1 MVASTSLFADTSVL
15 LDFSTLVGDTDVGE
29 NEATVVDF
37 SAQAGTGFTDEERAQ
52 MKTSL
57 MIDNWEVVLASSSR
71 TIGNQRRSLA
81 KAVLVSD
88 EASRFP
94 GETVLGIR
102 VHFPT
107 EPFNSYALVKPPFEI
122 PAYMQRT
129 TMQSDGTLVADE
141 SDLSGSKFDGY
152 GVVKNVGVIKS
163 VTVNVYGN
171 NFPNGFSLVVMD
183 QDGKEQNIFFGY
195 LDFDGW
201 RELTWSNPNYIDEV
215 RNREMKKYP
224 LYPRAQP
231 MRKLV
236 GLVFYRDA
244 AQEGGD
250 FISYIKDI
258 TITYDRAVLES
269 TRDIN
274 EEEVWGILSEREE
287 SRRTAE
293 FSKLGNL
300 QVLRYLEAKKMH
312 QEPENQ

>member
-1 MVASTSLFADTSVL
+1 
-15 LDFSTLVGDTDVGE
+15 
-29 NEATVVDF
+29 
-37 SAQAGTGFTDEERAQ
+37 

-57 MIDNWEVVLASSSR
+57 KIDNWEVVLASSSR

-81 KAVLVSD
+81 KAVTVSD
-88 EASRFP
+88 DATRFP
-94 GETVLGIR
+94 GETVMGVR

-107 EPFNSYALVKPPFEI
+107 EPFNSFALVRPPFEI

-129 TMQSDGTLVADE
+129 TLQSDGTLAPDE
-141 SDLSGSKFDGY
+141 SDRRGSKFDSY
-152 GVVKNVGVIKS
+152 GVIKNVGVIKS
-163 VTVNVYGN
+163 ITVNVFGN
-171 NFPNGFSLVVMD
+171 NFPNGFSLVLKD
-183 QDGKEQNIFFGY
+183 QDGDEQNIFFGY

-224 LYPRAQP
+224 LYPRAEP

-258 TITYDRAVLES
+258 TVTYDRRLES
-269 TRDIN
+269 ARDID
-274 EEEVWGILSEREE
+274 EEEVWGILNEREE

-312 QEPENQ
+312 QEPEEQ

>member
-1 MVASTSLFADTSVL
+1 LFADTSVL
-15 LDFSTLVGDTDVGE
+15 LDFSTLVADTDGDE

-57 MIDNWEVVLASSSR
+57 KIDNWEVVLASSSR
-71 TIGNQRRSLA
+71 TIANQRKSLA
-81 KAVLVSD
+81 KGVQVSD
-88 EASRFP
+88 SASRFP
-94 GETVLGIR
+94 GETVMGVR

-107 EPFNSYALVKPPFEI
+107 EPFNSFALVRPPFEI

-129 TMQSDGTLVADE
+129 ALQSDGTLIADE
-141 SDLSGSKFDGY
+141 SDLRGSKFDSY

-163 VTVNVYGN
+163 ITVNVYGN
-171 NFPNGFSLVVMD
+171 NFPNGFSLVLKD
-183 QDGKEQNIFFGY
+183 QNEREQNIFFGY

-215 RNREMKKYP
+215 RNREVTKFP
-224 LYPRAQP
+224 LYPRAEP

-236 GLVFYRDA
+236 GLVFYKDA

-250 FISYIKDI
+250 FISYVKDI
-258 TITYDRAVLES
+258 TITYDRAVLE
-269 TRDIN
+269 TVRDIN

-300 QVLRYLEAKKMH
+300 QVLRYLEEKKMH
-312 QEPENQ
+312 QEPDEQ